1 MQTFPQPAA
10 PAVTP
15 PPAAAPRRPA
25 VLVLNRSYWPDV
37 EATGQ
42 LLAELCSDLVAGAF
56 DVRVIA
62 GEPNLASS
70 DGRFA
75 AVGTHTIDGVS
86 VIRVSTKKFSK
97 SSLWSRGLG
106 LLSYFFQAGWKA
118 AWGRRPD
125 AIVVETDPPFLLA
138 LGGLLKWKH
147 RRPLVCY
154 LQDLHPEVGLA
165 LGRFKP
171 GPITWALK
179 AMTQFGLKRADRV
192 VVLGEDMR
200 RRVEA
205 RGVPADRIHVVP
217 NWADT
222 SNVRPGPPS
231 ERLRAEWGLSGKF
244 VVMYSGNLG
253 LSQNLHRV
261 LDAAA
266 LLKDATVTF
275 AFVGDGAYKRSLQER
290 VAAERLENV
299 KFFPYQP
306 KDRLSESLGAADVHL
321 VTLQGGLAGY
331 IVPSKLY
338 GILAAGRPYI
348 AAVPAEGET
357 AAVTERGRCGLR
369 VDPDNPAALADTVR
383 WCLDHREELAE
394 MGVRGRELA
403 ESEFDRKVSTGKF
416 AAVLATVVPTAKLVV
431 TTALQPT

>member
-1 MQTFPQPAA
+1 MQTVQQLA
-10 PAVTP
+10 PGSATP
-15 PPAAAPRRPA
+15 PPQPRSRPA
-25 VLVLNRSYWPDV
+25 ILVLNRSYWPDV

-42 LLAELCSDLVAGAF
+42 LLAELCSDLVAHSF

-70 DGRFA
+70 NERFA
-75 AVGTHTIDGVS
+75 NAGTHDIDGVT
-86 VIRVSTKKFSK
+86 VTRVRTKKFHK
-97 SSLWSRGLG
+97 SSLWSRAVG
-106 LLSYFFQAGWKA
+106 LLSYFVKAGWKA
-118 AWGRRPD
+118 AWGPRP
-125 AIVVETDPPFLLA
+125 AAVVVETDPPFLLA
-138 LGGLLKWKH
+138 LGALLKWKH

-171 GPITWALK
+171 GLVTWVLRAL
-179 AMTQFGLKRADRV
+179 TQFGLKRADRV

-200 RRVEA
+200 QRVAA
-205 RGVPADRIHVVP
+205 RGVPADRIQVVP

-222 SNVRPGPPS
+222 SSIRPGPPS
-231 ERLRAEWGLSGKF
+231 TQLRTEWGVADKF

-266 LLKDATVTF
+266 LLKDEPVAFV
-275 AFVGDGAYKRSLQER
+275 FVGDGAYKRPLQER
-290 VAAERLENV
+290 VAAEGLSNV

-321 VTLQGGLAGY
+321 VTLQAGLAGY

-348 AAVPAEGET
+348 AAVPEEGET

-369 VDPDNPAALADTVR
+369 VAPDDPAALADAVR
-383 WCLDHREELAE
+383 WCLAHREELPE
-394 MGVRGRELA
+394 MGRRGRHLA
-403 ESEFDRKVSTGKF
+403 ETEFDRRVSTGKF
-416 AAVLATVVPTAKLVV
+416 ASVLADLVPSAKLAV
-431 TTALQPT
+431 TPPSQPA